1 MLEQSVHKTAAD
13 REVAGGL
20 EIKGIDCLCLRNPCP
35 LISDTPLSLILGGE
49 KPLVQ
54 TPFISSHTLWH
65 LIHLLETAALF

>member
-49 KPLVQ
+49 RPLVQ
-54 TPFISSHTLWH
+54 TNTLHFITYPLAPD
-65 LIHLLETAALF
+65 TFT